1 MQNFRWTYIYIYIH
15 MFFVSDL
22 QHTPTSEDSS
32 VAAGVATVAT
42 WWEDCFGEYISDTGI
57 LWRPKNIRNHS
68 WRYCTHH
75 AHKTSLHSFPHCPF
89 QKTAIKRLS
98 SLCVRSFLWSRRG
111 LMRASHSKCSI
122 HQRDWFVLGLFRL
135 YTPEEWK
142 LCIVASQNK
151 TMNFKCRT
159 VDIYIYK
166 YMNIYIYIHVFVSDL
181 QHTPTSEDS
190 SVAAGV
196 ATVATW
202 WEDCFGEY
210 INDTGILWRPKNIR
224 NHSWRY
230 CTHHAHKTS
239 LPSLPNCPFKKKQ
252 QSKGCQ
258 ASVSAVFSGASG
270 AWWEPV
276 ILSVPSIRGIGLF
289 WGCIKLHHSILSLLI
304 KKTVNFKCRIIYIY
318 IYKSKYMYML
328 FVTDLHHTHLRR
340 FLCGCSCRH
349 SSNLVGGLFWWI
361 Y

>member
-1 MQNFRWTYIYIYIH
+1 MNIYIYIH

-166 YMNIYIYIHVFVSDL
+166 YMNIYIYMFLFQICSIHPP
-181 QHTPTSEDS
+181 QKIH
-190 SVAAGV
+190 
-196 ATVATW
+196 
-202 WEDCFGEY
+202 
-210 INDTGILWRPKNIR
+210 LWR
-224 NHSWRY
+224 
-230 CTHHAHKTS
+230 
-239 LPSLPNCPFKKKQ
+239 L
-252 QSKGCQ
+252 
-258 ASVSAVFSGASG
+258 VS
-270 AWWEPV
+270 PQ
-276 ILSVPSIRGIGLF
+276 
-289 WGCIKLHHSILSLLI
+289 
-304 KKTVNFKCRIIYIY
+304 
-318 IYKSKYMYML
+318 
-328 FVTDLHHTHLRR
+328 
-340 FLCGCSCRH
+340 
-349 SSNLVGGLFWWI
+349 
-361 Y
+361 